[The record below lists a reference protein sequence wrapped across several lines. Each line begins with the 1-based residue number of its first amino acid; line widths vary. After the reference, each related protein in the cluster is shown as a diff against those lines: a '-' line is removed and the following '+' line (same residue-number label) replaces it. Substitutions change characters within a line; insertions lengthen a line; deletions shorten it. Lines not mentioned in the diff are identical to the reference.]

1 MKLILG
7 TVQFGLPYGIANQ
20 VGQVSLAEGTSIL
33 QLATACGIDTLDTAI
48 AYGESEQRLGQIGVK
63 GWQIVSKLPPIPD
76 GTAQPIRWVETE
88 VASSLQ
94 NLNVSSLYGL
104 LLHRPSQLLEQNGDQ
119 IYHGLQEV
127 KKAGIVKKIGV
138 SIYDPVE
145 LEILCGRFQFDLVQA
160 PFNIIDHRLIETGWM
175 RRLAEHG
182 IELHVRSVFLQG
194 LLLMKSLDRPQKFNR
209 WSTLFSRWDKWIQEI
224 GLTPQEA
231 CLRYVHS
238 FPQISKIV
246 VGVDSANQLQE
257 LSAATQGVL
266 PEVPSGLFSTDSD
279 LLNPANWNKL
289 VLDTST

>member
-1 MKLILG
+1 MKLVLG

-104 LLHRPSQLLEQNGDQ
+104 LLHRPLQLLEQNGDQ

-138 SIYDPVE
+138 SIYDPEE
-145 LEILCGRFQFDLVQA
+145 LEILCDRFQFDLVQA

-194 LLLMKSLDRPQKFNR
+194 LLLMKSLDRPHKFNR
-209 WSTLFSRWDKWIQEI
+209 WSTLFSRWDKWIQEV

-289 VLDTST
+289 VLDTSA

>member
-1 MKLILG
+1 LKLVLG

-33 QLATACGIDTLDTAI
+33 QLATACGIYTLDTAI

-104 LLHRPSQLLEQNGDQ
+104 LLHRPLQLLEQNGDQ

-138 SIYDPVE
+138 SIYDPEE
-145 LEILCGRFQFDLVQA
+145 LEILCDRFQFDLVQA

-194 LLLMKSLDRPQKFNR
+194 LLLMKSLDRPHKFNR
-209 WSTLFSRWDKWIQEI
+209 WSTLFSRWDKWIQEV

-289 VLDTST
+289 VLDTSA